1 MVEKL
6 SKPENEEVKFVS
18 KITET
23 SEKITKN
30 IQLSIVIIGSAES
43 GKSSVFKHLNRNYND
58 FQFTEKEYIEF
69 RDSIYSNVLSATRT
83 ISRNLLENST
93 VSFDDPDNFKR
104 ATKIAEFCDKTTT
117 YKRYYTS
124 DQYTPEIHEMIVE
137 LWKENIMIEKFQ
149 NQHDFCEGLEYFLN
163 RILIN

>member
-1 MVEKL
+1 LALRNQE
-6 SKPENEEVKFVS
+6 SS
-18 KITET
+18 
-23 SEKITKN
+23 
-30 IQLSIVIIGSAES
+30 SI
-43 GKSSVFKHLNRNYND
+43 FKHLNRNYND

-93 VSFDDPDNFKR
+93 VSFDDPDNYKR
-104 ATKIAEFCDKTTT
+104 TTKIAEFCDKTTN

-137 LWKENIMIEKFQ
+137 LWKENIMMEKFQ
-149 NQHDFCEGLEYFLN
+149 NQHENFHFCEGLEYFLN
-163 RILIN
+163 RIDKLKPPNYIPSFDDILNCGKRTIGYHF